1 MQILTSKLLSTKLGA
16 IIGTWVRMDTNTT
29 RECDLIHAVEERIL
43 ELNFLAGTNLNT
55 SCEVLCTCTTKL
67 AIKFGKIS
75 QGDWVGTPKKRFE
88 TLSLDVQ

>member
-43 ELNFLAGTNLNT
+43 ELSFLGY
-55 SCEVLCTCTTKL
+55 K
-67 AIKFGKIS
+67 
-75 QGDWVGTPKKRFE
+75 PKHIMRSFMHMHNKTGNQIWKDFTRRLGGNPKE
-88 TLSLDVQ
+88 KV